1 MTGYDSIGTFILTG
15 IGIIIS
21 ITIHE
26 YSHALVS
33 TKLGDKT
40 PEMYGRL
47 TLNPLAHIDLLGLI
61 SLFIFRF
68 GWAKP
73 VPIDSSYY
81 KDRRKGIILT
91 SLAGPVSNLI
101 LAFFSL
107 LILRAAKPQSRGLDI
122 FLIILAQLN
131 TGLAVFNMIPLS
143 PLDGSKIFAELFGG
157 RVADIIYSLERYGT
171 FLIFILIWIPAVQ
184 NAISFMTQG
193 VLRGLYA
200 LAGIFA

>member
-1 MTGYDSIGTFILTG
+1 MTGYDNIGTFILTA

-21 ITIHE
+21 LTIHE

-33 TKLGDKT
+33 TKLGDKA

-47 TLNPLAHIDLLGLI
+47 TLNPLAHIDLLGLL

-73 VPIDSSYY
+73 VPIDPSYY
-81 KDRRKGIILT
+81 RDRRKGIILT

-107 LILRAAKPQSRGLDI
+107 LIFRAAKPQSKGIAL

-143 PLDGSKIFAELFGG
+143 PLDGSKIFAELFEGK
-157 RVADIIYSLERYGT
+157 VADLIYSLERYGT
-171 FLIFILIWIPAVQ
+171 FLIFILLWIPAVQ
-184 NAISFMTQG
+184 NVISLMIQN
-193 VLRGLYA
+193 VLSWLYA